1 MEWELDKNRPICPQL
16 CELLCV
22 QIANGELK
30 PNQRLKS
37 VRELA
42 LLAGVNP
49 NTVQKS
55 FEQLERQGLLYSVR
69 GSGWFVGETTEK
81 AKETVNE
88 IIRKKTAEYLDE
100 MRKLGLDTPTAKKY
114 IEEWDTDE

>member
-16 CELLCV
+16 CELLFV

-55 FEQLERQGLLYSVR
+55 FEQLERQGLIYSVR
-69 GSGWFVGETTEK
+69 GTGWFVGETTEK

-100 MRKLGLDTPTAKKY
+100 MKKLGLDTPTAKKY